1 MTLEISLNKFHKDL
15 HLLSPLSRELS
26 HALASPPDQVIPEVL
41 EKNHQFGAYMKI
53 SGTQYAR
60 GAE

>member
-15 HLLSPLSRELS
+15 HLVSPLSRELS

-53 SGTQYAR
+53 SGTQ
-60 GAE
+60 